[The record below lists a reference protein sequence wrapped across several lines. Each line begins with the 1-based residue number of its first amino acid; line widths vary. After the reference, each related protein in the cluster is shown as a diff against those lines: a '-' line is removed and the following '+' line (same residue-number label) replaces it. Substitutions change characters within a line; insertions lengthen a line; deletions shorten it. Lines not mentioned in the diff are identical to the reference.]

1 MAFGSLSSLGFG
13 SGVLT
18 QDTIDKLKEAEQKAR
33 IDPYTKKIEENT
45 TKQKDLTEIKTKLLS
60 FQTAVSSLADATV
73 FAKRKVVGS
82 ISDNPPASL
91 TVNSGVALQSMNINV
106 TQLAQKDVYQ
116 SKGLANDGGFV
127 NAQLNG
133 TADLTFFSNGKE
145 YTVTVDKNTTYRDL
159 ADKINEASGGEIVAK
174 IVNTGEKGT
183 PYRLTLTSKET
194 GEDSAISFYAGK
206 KDSNGQYQ
214 SDSEAENIFSNLGWE
229 LDKTSSID
237 PAKDKKGYGIK
248 DASLHIQTAQN
259 AEFTLDGIK
268 MFRSSNTVTD
278 LGVGMTLTL
287 NKTGEINFDVQQD
300 FEGVTKAMQ
309 DLVDAYN
316 DLVTNLNAATDYNSE
331 TGTKGTLQ
339 GISEVNSIRSS
350 ILADL
355 FDSQVVDGTTEDAN
369 GNKVNTK
376 VMLSMQDFGLSLND
390 AGTLSFDSSKF
401 EQKVKED
408 PDSTESF
415 FSNIT
420 KYEDINHTGEV
431 IKTGSLSKYLNS
443 NGGNTNGLEF
453 KPGDF
458 TIVFNNQTYD
468 LSKNSD
474 GTNFKLTGKTEEE
487 LLQTSVPDLIDYN
500 MPENGVFHNLILAKI
515 DAKYPAHA
523 QQIMHAFWGVGQ
535 MSFVKHAIF
544 VDKNAPSLKDYDA
557 LIPYMLDRFN
567 TKKILISEGI
577 CDQLDHASP
586 NSCFGGKAGLDACEE
601 IQVEELEILE
611 DEKLL
616 ELFKTKV
623 ELLNLKQFYK
633 ESKSPIVCILLD
645 KKEKI
650 EQSFDKLLEFKK
662 HFRILV
668 FLDAEN
674 KLENSYMLVWRVV
687 NNIDAKRDI
696 FIKEERLGVDA
707 SAKGEAEGYLR
718 AWPKQTDCTKS
729 VIEDLILRNILENN
743 PDLFNKFEIF

>member
-18 QDTIDKLKEAEQKAR
+18 QDTIDKLKKAEQKAR

-82 ISDNPPASL
+82 MSDNPPASL

-116 SKGLANDGGFV
+116 SKGLANDSGFV
-127 NAQLNG
+127 HANLIG

-174 IVNTGEKGT
+174 IVNTGEKGA

-206 KDSNGQYQ
+206 NDSN
-214 SDSEAENIFSNLGWE
+214 AETIFKNLGWE
-229 LDKTSSID
+229 LDTTTQTID

-259 AEFTLDGIK
+259 AEFTLDGVK

-390 AGTLSFDSSKF
+390 AGTLSFNSSKF

-420 KYEDINHTGEV
+420 KYEDINLTGEV
-431 IKTGSLSKYLNS
+431 IKQGRLNQYLDSSSTGNK
-443 NGGNTNGLEF
+443 GLDF

-487 LLQTSVPDLIDYN
+487 LLQ
-500 MPENGVFHNLILAKI
+500 NLANHINSKGI
-515 DAKYPAHA
+515 E
-523 QQIMHAFWGVGQ
+523 G
-535 MSFVKHAIF
+535 
-544 VDKNAPSLKDYDA
+544 LK
-557 LIPYMLDRFN
+557 
-567 TKKILISEGI
+567 
-577 CDQLDHASP
+577 
-586 NSCFGGKAGLDACEE
+586 
-601 IQVEELEILE
+601 V
-611 DEKLL
+611 
-616 ELFKTKV
+616 KV
-623 ELLNLKQFYK
+623 ESYNQNSVIGFRLNFSGDGSSDFSIKGGASILQALGLSDVNITSKPIEGKGIFSKLKATLQEMTGKDGSITKYD
-633 ESKSPIVCILLD
+633 ESLTNDIKSLNTSKDSTQAMIDTRYDTMANQWLQYESIL
-645 KKEKI
+645 
-650 EQSFDKLLEFKK
+650 
-662 HFRILV
+662 
-668 FLDAEN
+668 N
-674 KLENSYMLVWRVV
+674 KLNQQLKTVTNMINAANNS
-687 NNIDAKRDI
+687 N
-696 FIKEERLGVDA
+696 
-707 SAKGEAEGYLR
+707 KG
-718 AWPKQTDCTKS
+718 
-729 VIEDLILRNILENN
+729 
-743 PDLFNKFEIF
+743 

>member
-13 SGVLT
+13 SGVLK
-18 QDTIDKLKEAEQKAR
+18 QDTMDQLKKAEQKAR

-145 YTVTVDKNTTYRDL
+145 YTVRVDKNTTYRNL

-174 IVNTGEKGT
+174 IVNTGEKDT

-206 KDSNGQYQ
+206 KSSGAYQEDSNAK
-214 SDSEAENIFSNLGWE
+214 EIFKNLGWE
-229 LDKTSSID
+229 LDDSQTVD
-237 PAKDKKGYGIK
+237 PAKNKKGYGIK
-248 DASLHIQTAQN
+248 DTSLHIQTAQN
-259 AEFTLDGIK
+259 AEFTMDGIK

-287 NKTGEINFDVQQD
+287 KKTGEINFDVQQD

-309 DLVDAYN
+309 DLADAYN
-316 DLVTNLNAATDYNSE
+316 DLATNLNTATDYNSE

-376 VMLSMQDFGLSLND
+376 VILSMQDFGLSLNN
-390 AGTLSFDSSKF
+390 AGTLNFNSSKF
-401 EQKVKED
+401 EEKVKKD

-431 IKTGSLSKYLNS
+431 INTGSLSKYLN
-443 NGGNTNGLEF
+443 NGLEF
-453 KPGDF
+453 KPGNF

-468 LSKNSD
+468 LSKNFD

-487 LLQTSVPDLIDYN
+487 LLR
-500 MPENGVFHNLILAKI
+500 NLANHINSKGI
-515 DAKYPAHA
+515 E
-523 QQIMHAFWGVGQ
+523 G
-535 MSFVKHAIF
+535 
-544 VDKNAPSLKDYDA
+544 LK
-557 LIPYMLDRFN
+557 
-567 TKKILISEGI
+567 
-577 CDQLDHASP
+577 
-586 NSCFGGKAGLDACEE
+586 
-601 IQVEELEILE
+601 V
-611 DEKLL
+611 
-616 ELFKTKV
+616 KV
-623 ELLNLKQFYK
+623 ESHDQNNVKGLKLNF
-633 ESKSPIVCILLD
+633 SGDGSSD
-645 KKEKI
+645 F
-650 EQSFDKLLEFKK
+650 S
-662 HFRILV
+662 
-668 FLDAEN
+668 
-674 KLENSYMLVWRVV
+674 
-687 NNIDAKRDI
+687 
-696 FIKEERLGVDA
+696 IKGDA
-707 SAKGEAEGYLR
+707 SILKELGLSDVNISSKPIEGKGIFSKLKATLQGMTG
-718 AWPKQTDCTKS
+718 KNGSITKYDES
-729 VIEDLILRNILENN
+729 LTNDIKSLNTSKDSTQAMIDTRYETMANQWLQYESILTKLNQQLNTVKNMISATNN
-743 PDLFNKFEIF
+743 SNN

>member
-13 SGVLT
+13 SGVLK
-18 QDTIDKLKEAEQKAR
+18 QDTMDQLKKAEQKAR

-145 YTVTVDKNTTYRDL
+145 YTVRVDKNTTYRNL

-174 IVNTGEKGT
+174 IVNTGEKDT

-206 KDSNGQYQ
+206 KSSGAYQEDSNAKG
-214 SDSEAENIFSNLGWE
+214 IFKNLGWE
-229 LDKTSSID
+229 LDDLQTVD
-237 PAKDKKGYGIK
+237 PAENKKGYGIK

-259 AEFTLDGIK
+259 AEFTMDGIK

-287 NKTGEINFDVQQD
+287 KKTGEINFDIQQD

-309 DLVDAYN
+309 DLADAYN
-316 DLVTNLNAATDYNSE
+316 DLATNLNTATDYNSE

-376 VMLSMQDFGLSLND
+376 VILSMQDFGLSLNN
-390 AGTLSFDSSKF
+390 AGTLNFNSSKF
-401 EQKVKED
+401 EEKVKKD

-431 IKTGSLSKYLNS
+431 INTGILNKY
-443 NGGNTNGLEF
+443 LEF
-453 KPGDF
+453 KPGNF

-468 LSKNSD
+468 LSKNFD

-487 LLQTSVPDLIDYN
+487 LLR
-500 MPENGVFHNLILAKI
+500 NLANHINSKGI
-515 DAKYPAHA
+515 E
-523 QQIMHAFWGVGQ
+523 G
-535 MSFVKHAIF
+535 
-544 VDKNAPSLKDYDA
+544 LK
-557 LIPYMLDRFN
+557 
-567 TKKILISEGI
+567 
-577 CDQLDHASP
+577 
-586 NSCFGGKAGLDACEE
+586 
-601 IQVEELEILE
+601 V
-611 DEKLL
+611 
-616 ELFKTKV
+616 KV
-623 ELLNLKQFYK
+623 ESHDQNNVKGLKLNF
-633 ESKSPIVCILLD
+633 SGDGSSD
-645 KKEKI
+645 F
-650 EQSFDKLLEFKK
+650 S
-662 HFRILV
+662 
-668 FLDAEN
+668 
-674 KLENSYMLVWRVV
+674 
-687 NNIDAKRDI
+687 
-696 FIKEERLGVDA
+696 IKGDA
-707 SAKGEAEGYLR
+707 SILKELGLSDVNISSKPIEGKGIFSKLKATLQGMTG
-718 AWPKQTDCTKS
+718 KNGSITKYDQS
-729 VIEDLILRNILENN
+729 LTKDIKSLNTSKDSTQAMIDTRYETMANQWLQYESILTKLNQQLNTVTNMINAANN
-743 PDLFNKFEIF
+743 SNN

>member
-18 QDTIDKLKEAEQKAR
+18 QDTMDKLKKAEQEAR

-116 SKGLANDGGFV
+116 SQGLANDGGFV
-127 NAQLNG
+127 NAQLTG

-145 YTVTVDKNTTYRDL
+145 YTVRVDKNTTYRDL

-206 KDSNGQYQ
+206 KDSNGKYT
-214 SDSEAENIFSNLGWE
+214 SDSEAETIFKNLGWE
-229 LDKTSSID
+229 LDTTSSID

-248 DASLHIQTAQN
+248 NTSLHIQTAQN

-431 IKTGSLSKYLNS
+431 IKHGSLNQYLDS
-443 NGGNTNGLEF
+443 SGTGNKGLDF

-487 LLQTSVPDLIDYN
+487 LLQNLANHINSKGIEGLKVKVESYDQ
-500 MPENGVFHNLILAKI
+500 NGVKGFKLNFSGDGSSDFSIKGDANILKELGLSDVNITSKPIEGKGIFSKLKATLQEMTGKDGSITKYDESLTNDIKSLNTSKDSTQAMI
-515 DAKYPAHA
+515 DTR
-523 QQIMHAFWGVGQ
+523 
-535 MSFVKHAIF
+535 
-544 VDKNAPSLKDYDA
+544 YDTMA
-557 LIPYMLDRFN
+557 NQWLQYES
-567 TKKILISEGI
+567 IL
-577 CDQLDHASP
+577 
-586 NSCFGGKAGLDACEE
+586 
-601 IQVEELEILE
+601 
-611 DEKLL
+611 
-616 ELFKTKV
+616 
-623 ELLNLKQFYK
+623 
-633 ESKSPIVCILLD
+633 
-645 KKEKI
+645 
-650 EQSFDKLLEFKK
+650 
-662 HFRILV
+662 
-668 FLDAEN
+668 N
-674 KLENSYMLVWRVV
+674 KLNQQLNTVTNMINAANNS
-687 NNIDAKRDI
+687 NN
-696 FIKEERLGVDA
+696 
-707 SAKGEAEGYLR
+707 
-718 AWPKQTDCTKS
+718 
-729 VIEDLILRNILENN
+729 
-743 PDLFNKFEIF
+743 